1 LAPPDAFQKE
11 GTMKRRRRLV
21 PIIVGLMAGVL
32 AAAGLAEALAA
43 RLTLKDGR
51 VIDGSIA
58 QLSSMADNP
67 KTVNSKDGMEVQSI
81 VFSDDNLRRT
91 FVPKRRI
98 EEANQGALGEA
109 VEKIYFRQPV
119 PRTGAVIGSVGPLAD
134 VKRFDEFGRRW
145 VTMVT
150 GAGLL
155 PIVQGITELTPH
167 WAKVEALQ
175 REGQALKWDM
185 RIAPSS
191 IPLEDLDK
199 ILTKI
204 TDPKK
209 LDQRLRVVRF
219 YVQCERYKD
228 AEEKLKAVVRDF
240 PENKDQFGPT
250 VLKLHQGYARHILA
264 ELVARRAAGQHGLVL
279 TMLKSFPTEEVAGET
294 LQSVRQM
301 LDEYQAQFKQGNELL
316 DKLKAEMAKIKDSVY
331 KAQLA
336 EILAEITRE
345 LNLNTL
351 DRLAAF
357 GQFCDDATLTPEDK
371 VALAVSGWL
380 AGTSDA
386 TRKLAV
392 AVSLFEIRN
401 LSQGYLVETQ
411 KLKREELLGKI
422 RTREGANPQMIAR
435 LLALMKPPLEPGE
448 PLKDKPG
455 LYQHDVE
462 VLAGVPA
469 TTYLV
474 QLPPEYDPH
483 RRYPTIVTLH
493 GSGSTAEQQID
504 WWAGPQSANGSRLGQ
519 ATRHGY
525 IVVAPNWAQNQ
536 QKSYRYSVEEH
547 GAVLNSLR
555 DACRRFAID
564 TDRVFLSGHSMG
576 GDAAWDI
583 GIAHPDLWAGMIPI
597 AAVADKY
604 VAHYWENAAY
614 VPFYL
619 VDGGLDGDNQVR
631 NARDLD
637 RYFRHGYNVTVVEY
651 EGRGHEH
658 FYDEILR
665 IFDWMGRYHRNFFP
679 REFTCRSMREWDNFF
694 WWVELHDLPERAVV
708 DPQSWPL
715 PRGTLAA
722 KTEAEINEKNGIN
735 VRTSAAYATVWLA
748 PEMVNFSQPVRVMV
762 NGSRSKP
769 GDPAVDPD
777 IQVLL
782 EDARTRADRR
792 HVFWAKIDLPAGRVN
807 VAER

>member
-1 LAPPDAFQKE
+1 
-11 GTMKRRRRLV
+11 MKRRHVSLLSAGLL
-21 PIIVGLMAGVL
+21 IVVL

-43 RLTLKDGR
+43 KLTLKDGR
-51 VIDGSIA
+51 ELDGSIA

-67 KTVNSKDGMEVQSI
+67 NTVKAKEGQVQSI
-81 VFSDDNLRRT
+81 VFTDDNLRRT

-98 EEANQGALGEA
+98 QEANQSALGDSE
-109 VEKIYFRQPV
+109 EKIYLRQPV
-119 PRTGAVIGSVGPLAD
+119 PRLGAVVGSVGPLAQ
-134 VKRFDEFGRRW
+134 VTRFDEFGRRR
-145 VTMVT
+145 VAMATI
-150 GAGLL
+150 AGLV

-175 REGQALKWDM
+175 IEGRALKWDM
-185 RIAPSS
+185 RISTSS
-191 IPLEDLDK
+191 VPLDELDK
-199 ILTKI
+199 VLTKL

-219 YVQCERYKD
+219 YNQCERYKE

-240 PENKDQFGPT
+240 PENKDQFGPVVT
-250 VLKLHQGYARHILA
+250 RLHQGYARRILA
-264 ELVARRAAGQHGLVL
+264 ELRTRREAGQHGLVL
-279 TMLKSFPTEEVAGET
+279 AKLKEFPTEDVAGET

-301 LDEYQAQFKQGNELL
+301 LDQYQADFQRGTQLL
-316 DKLKAEMAKIKDSVY
+316 EKLKAEVGKIKESLY

-336 EILAEITRE
+336 QILEEITRE

-357 GQFCDDATLTPEDK
+357 GQFCDDETLTPEDK
-371 VALAVSGWL
+371 VALAASGWV
-380 AGTSDA
+380 AGTPEA
-386 TRKLAV
+386 TRKLPV

-401 LSQGYLVETQ
+401 LTRSYLTETM
-411 KLKREELLGKI
+411 KFKHEELLGKI
-422 RTREGANPQMIAR
+422 RTREGASPQMIAKV
-435 LLALMKPPLEPGE
+435 LAHMKPPLEPGE
-448 PLKDKPG
+448 PMKGKPG
-455 LYQHDVE
+455 LYQHEVE
-462 VLAGVPA
+462 VFSGVPA
-469 TTYLV
+469 TNYFV

-483 RRYPTIVTLH
+483 RQYPTIVTLH

-504 WWAGPQSANGSRLGQ
+504 WWAGPLAADGSRLGQ

-525 IVVAPNWAQNQ
+525 IVVAPDWSKAH
-536 QKSYRYSVEEH
+536 QKTYGYTGEEH

-555 DACRRFAID
+555 DACRRFSID

-583 GIAHPDLWAGMIPI
+583 GLAHPDLWAGMIPI
-597 AAVADKY
+597 AAVADRY

-619 VDGGLDGDNQVR
+619 VDGGLDSDNQVR

-637 RYFRHGYNVTVVEY
+637 RYFTHGYNVTVVEY

-665 IFDWMGRYHRNFFP
+665 LFDWMGRYHRNFFP
-679 REFTCRSMREWDNFF
+679 RDFTCHSMREWDNFF
-694 WWVELHDLPERAVV
+694 WWVELHDLPEKAVV
-708 DPQSWPL
+708 DPQNWPP
-715 PRGTLAA
+715 PRGIRAGT
-722 KTEAEINEKNGIN
+722 TEATINEKNGLN
-735 VRTSAAYATVWLA
+735 VRTSAASATVWLA
-748 PEMVNFSQPVRVMV
+748 PEMVSFDQPIRVMV
-762 NGSRSKP
+762 NGTKVKP
-769 GDPAVDPD
+769 GDTSLDPD

-792 HVFWAKIDLPAGRVN
+792 HVFWARVDLPLGRVN